1 MDFLRP
7 PFDWKYAVSYTNSR
21 DGNAR
26 MFVMNEQWSLYWVSL
41 DRCRV
46 WAVWDRCWHYVRLL
60 FEVWLWLLSDAHL
73 SWVSNIVQQTCRWG
87 NFKGVADPK
96 MIYSPLCQ
104 SKSMSYYF
112 PGNTHGEFGENLYSL
127 WTFNRYKLTTAVKLQ
142 KWQKTSWTKNEIY
155 TTHALYMIYQIWP
168 VMTFD
173 LPCNINGGGGAGLY
187 AIRACYLH
195 F

>member
-96 MIYSPLCQ
+96 MIYSPLCR

-142 KWQKTSWTKNEIY
+142 KCQNNHEPRMKSIQLMLYIRYTKFGMLWHLIY
-155 TTHALYMIYQIWP
+155 P
-168 VMTFD
+168 
-173 LPCNINGGGGAGLY
+173 
-187 AIRACYLH
+187 AISCHKRREK
-195 F
+195 